1 MNPVLDESKV
11 ERRDEVQ
18 GGCPVT
24 CCGLDTQEAAKRIEK
39 GLNDAKAA
47 VSAKMDDAKV
57 AAERLLKRGRYAVE
71 DGLGETTH
79 LIRGHPVSSVAIAFA
94 AGAALSLLVPR
105 FAKE

>member
-1 MNPVLDESKV
+1 MSQNRGPL
-11 ERRDEVQ
+11 Q
-18 GGCPVT
+18 TVT

-79 LIRGHPVSSVAIAFA
+79 LIKRHPVSYVAIAFA

-105 FAKE
+105 FAKK